1 MNRWYFWVLAPI
13 LLGLAGFCASV
24 PHADTATAIAVQL
37 ALVAVPAL
45 ATLGL
50 ANPIRFRW
58 ALRLVAGALVA
69 AALGCFR
76 VLSPGDA
83 ALVLLIVGWPALRY
97 VLSGQS
103 DTVVDVIAAPETA
116 KRRTIEGSAG
126 AS

>member
-13 LLGLAGFCASV
+13 LLGIAGFSASA
-24 PHADTATAIAVQL
+24 PHPRTTADEIIQF
-37 ALVAVPAL
+37 ALVAVSVL

-58 ALRLVAGALVA
+58 ALRLVAGALVV
-69 AALGCFR
+69 AALGSFR
-76 VLSPGDA
+76 IFSAIDA
-83 ALVLLIVGWPALRY
+83 ALVVLIVGWPALRY
-97 VLSGQS
+97 LLSGQS

-116 KRRTIEGSAG
+116 KAQDFEGSAG